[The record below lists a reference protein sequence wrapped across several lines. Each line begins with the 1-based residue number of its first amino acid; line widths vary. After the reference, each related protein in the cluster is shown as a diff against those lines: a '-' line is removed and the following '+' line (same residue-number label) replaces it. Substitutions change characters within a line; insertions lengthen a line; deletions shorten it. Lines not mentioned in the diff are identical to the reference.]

1 MKDELLKL
9 ALMWERHAREYA
21 ADVEDVGNGLSDEL
35 RQDHRVREAMCRHH
49 ASQLRRTLA
58 AQHEDARGGW
68 VGEVTLPAP
77 HRAYVTD
84 DAVVV
89 TGSPQQGW
97 DEEGDSAHNCDAN
110 GCGQAH
116 VLYRLPFTDERTSPE
131 PPTAATTDAGREDAI
146 PPEATEVFP
155 SALNGGTALA
165 GDWAIPRAPGI
176 NRIVDA
182 RMAYGWNECRK
193 EMMRRLTPAGGE
205 DGARLDWLAREYWR
219 LDPFDMP
226 TGGGDADVGWRVV
239 QYHGD
244 APRERTVA
252 EVYTDDPRA
261 AIDAA
266 IAAER
271 GAGEG

>member
-1 MKDELLKL
+1 MKDKILRL
-9 ALMWERHAREYA
+9 
-21 ADVEDVGNGLSDEL
+21 ADVIERIAFDIPAPNKWTPQFVELAVGIRG
-35 RQDHRVREAMCRHH
+35 VAH
-49 ASQLRRTLA
+49 ALA
-58 AQHEDARGGW
+58 AQHADARGGG

-131 PPTAATTDAGREDAI
+131 PPTAAAECNRDCDCVGECKAGIEKPTTDAGRKDAVEVAFSDWLVSQM
-146 PPEATEVFP
+146 PPGTVIGNPQWWAP
-155 SALNGGTALA
+155 RILRALRN
-165 GDWAIPRAPGI
+165 
-176 NRIVDA
+176 
-182 RMAYGWNECRK
+182 
-193 EMMRRLTPAGGE
+193 LTPAGGG
-205 DGARLDWLAREYWR
+205 DGARLGFVLRR
-219 LDPFDMP
+219 IQG
-226 TGGGDADVGWRVV
+226 TGLRSLVGVLS
-239 QYHGD
+239 D
-244 APRERTVA
+244 TSDLSEFRT
-252 EVYTDDPRA
+252 